1 MWDEKVN
8 FTFNFTC
15 ARFTFW
21 LSLVTICNRICFPGP
36 REQVNQNTAFIDG
49 SVIYGENPCIVRK
62 LRGFNG
68 RLNATQ
74 HPHLTRDLLPR
85 SDSHPECKAPSGF
98 CFIAGEKIGIFI
110 SNKYSSPNINF
121 YFQCNAMAVAL
132 RNNID
137 TALGR
142 YYPIWFSYPKFCSD
156 IRRRVEDSQCSLPIL
171 YL

>member
-1 MWDEKVN
+1 MWEEKVN
-8 FTFNFTC
+8 FTFNSTC
-15 ARFTFW
+15 ARFTFR
-21 LSLVTICNRICFPGP
+21 LFIVTIRNRIYFPGP

-110 SNKYSSPNINF
+110 SKKYSSPNINF
-121 YFQCNAMAVAL
+121 YFQCNAMTMNF

-137 TALGR
+137 TVLGR
-142 YYPIWFSYPKFCSD
+142 YNPI
-156 IRRRVEDSQCSLPIL
+156 
-171 YL
+171 

>member
-1 MWDEKVN
+1 MWYRKIIQNKYEEMWEEKVN
-8 FTFNFTC
+8 FTFISTC
-15 ARFTFW
+15 TRFTFW
-21 LSLVTICNRICFPGP
+21 LFLITICNRIYFSGP

-110 SNKYSSPNINF
+110 SNKYSSRNINF
-121 YFQCNAMAVAL
+121 YFQSNAMTMNL

-137 TALGR
+137 TL
-142 YYPIWFSYPKFCSD
+142 
-156 IRRRVEDSQCSLPIL
+156 L
-171 YL
+171 YHMIS